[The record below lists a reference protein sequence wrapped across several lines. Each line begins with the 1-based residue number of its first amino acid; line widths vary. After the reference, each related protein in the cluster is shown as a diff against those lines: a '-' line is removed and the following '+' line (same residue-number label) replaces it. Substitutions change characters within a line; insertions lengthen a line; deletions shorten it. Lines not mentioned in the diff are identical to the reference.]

1 MSDKDAKMKELKE
14 QLRTK
19 DETLTNLN
27 KDLTMKQKSL
37 ADIHGT
43 ITKHTSD
50 LVEWQR
56 VCGEQSD
63 KISSMQ

>member
-1 MSDKDAKMKELKE
+1 MKELKE

-37 ADIHGT
+37 VDIHMHGT
-43 ITKHTSD
+43 ITKYTSD